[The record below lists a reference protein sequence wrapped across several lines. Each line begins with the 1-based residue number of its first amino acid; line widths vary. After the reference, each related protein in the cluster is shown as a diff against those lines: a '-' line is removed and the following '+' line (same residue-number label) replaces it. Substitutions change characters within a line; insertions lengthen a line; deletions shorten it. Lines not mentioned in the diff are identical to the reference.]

1 MKKIL
6 IQLALKTHFSF
17 PKPKNPGG
25 FGYLHPRS
33 SLKKLTTHHHKLAVT
48 SISIQLVETYFLRLL
63 DILFVEVTRVCSYVQ
78 RGPSGADSC
87 LEYKIELRRGQQKG
101 RGGRRRSPT
110 FSIKSYNTCCSNTK
124 VHSKHCMTTTLS
136 LLSVK
141 MSDG

>member
-6 IQLALKTHFSF
+6 IQLALKTQFLI
-17 PKPKNPGG
+17 PKTQAVSGTYTPD
-25 FGYLHPRS
+25 L